1 MEIEIISTEEKLS
14 VDSSNPTRYLGYP
27 RKVPLWKLSFRL
39 PKECRLIRGDDNSDI
54 SFEID
59 NSFGEAFIPALS
71 EIEAEFRL
79 KKMFPD
85 LIQIFQNKRV

>member
-1 MEIEIISTEEKLS
+1 MEIEIISTKEKLS

-39 PKECRLIRGDDNSDI
+39 PKECKLIRGEDNSDI
-54 SFEID
+54 SFEIE
-59 NSFGEAFIPALS
+59 NSLGEAFIPALS
-71 EIEAEFRL
+71 SIEAEFRL

-85 LIQIFQNKRV
+85 LTQIFENKRV